1 MDGDV
6 IGVKVRAMH
15 KLAAACC
22 SKGRKL
28 ENQKGKNDFQISCFL
43 IFIFNYRP
51 FTDQKFGR

>member
-6 IGVKVRAMH
+6 IDVKVRAMH

-28 ENQKGKNDFQISCFL
+28 ENQKGKNDFQISCF
-43 IFIFNYRP
+43 
-51 FTDQKFGR
+51 